1 MTRHRTQRTD
11 AASHLWWALRRYT
24 PLLLLLSVLG
34 GVAGAVA
41 ASAEKD
47 RYETSAL
54 IVATPQELGET
65 RSLTEQLPHFA
76 YAVFAN
82 GRVAARAIDEGSLV
96 FESDKLLD
104 EHVPLAI
111 ESDKLLD
118 EHVRLEPVE
127 FTLAIRVR
135 GTAGDPQ
142 LARRLANGVASVLI
156 TEMNSALSEIAT
168 FKMQE
173 RARTP
178 EATIP
183 GRTRA
188 TAPFGVIAGI
198 VLAAGIACLSVLAR
212 RPLIGPDEATE
223 LAGVPLLGTLRLS
236 RKATSQAGLTPG
248 LGAMVRRLSRDRTLR
263 CAFVSCRGAEKEAL
277 RLASETA
284 RALAPNG
291 RVVLVATEDCVSLS
305 AAHDGDK
312 NVYVVDDPRSAAI
325 DEQCPVVIAGLSADH
340 DISRIVPPETICA
353 LVVRVGVAQAAVED
367 AASQFADGELAGVVF
382 VRSR

>member
-96 FESDKLLD
+96 F
-104 EHVPLAI
+104 